1 VRVLQVLV
9 NFLERGYLVV
19 PEGLDEDC
27 WKSLM
32 QLGEYFCIPI
42 RQLCEGELIR
52 RISHQNC

>member
-1 VRVLQVLV
+1 MSELHLHLSGDVRVLQVLL

-32 QLGEYFCIPI
+32 QLG
-42 RQLCEGELIR
+42 
-52 RISHQNC
+52 